1 MAGSRPV
8 GPLSEMP
15 SSLLTMTSRSVAAN
29 ITSWIS
35 QNAGHPQA
43 DEIASFD
50 QHRSPNMA
58 RGLSAGT
65 VGQGELLRVVQGSL
79 GRGMQA
85 DGIWAHLPATM
96 GPIAAVPARGCPDTG

>member
-1 MAGSRPV
+1 
-8 GPLSEMP
+8 MP

-58 RGLSAGT
+58 
-65 VGQGELLRVVQGSL
+65 QG
-79 GRGMQA
+79 
-85 DGIWAHLPATM
+85 
-96 GPIAAVPARGCPDTG
+96 